1 MRIGQQNDYLRSFLE
16 LSDEYLRTF
25 PNPTNIFAA
34 FTSRKCLD
42 VSSGYCWSQCNSVVG
57 AKRLDCLTK
66 IGTVAIAFSAV
77 DAMTMELVRRIE
89 AAANPSDGVDDAQ
102 QYLDSRKTEIAGKM
116 GVLKSLRGDQVSDET
131 KRKLVS
137 RLAED
142 ASKVGDLQV
151 KYISHSISNP
161 AFKAKL
167 DKLVGDYQTLLT
179 Q

>member
-1 MRIGQQNDYLRSFLE
+1 MKI
-16 LSDEYLRTF
+16 RT
-25 PNPTNIFAA
+25 PAIALAA
-34 FTSRKCLD
+34 LLLISMTVTGCRKD
-42 VSSGYCWSQCNSVVG
+42 REVNATVSS
-57 AKRLDCLTK
+57 
-66 IGTVAIAFSAV
+66 V
-77 DAMTMELVRRIE
+77 DALTTELVRRIE
-89 AAANPSDGVDDAQ
+89 AAPNPSDGVDDAQ
-102 QYLDSRKTEIAGKM
+102 QYLDTRKTEIAGKM

-131 KRKLVS
+131 KMRLTS

-151 KYISHSISNP
+151 KYVSQSISHP